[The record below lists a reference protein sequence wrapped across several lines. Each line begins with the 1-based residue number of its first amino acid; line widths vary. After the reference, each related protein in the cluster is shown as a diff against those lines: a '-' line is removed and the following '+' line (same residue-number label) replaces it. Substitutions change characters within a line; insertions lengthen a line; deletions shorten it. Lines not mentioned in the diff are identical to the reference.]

1 MNFLIDAQ
9 LPPALARLITS
20 LDHYAVHV
28 EEAKLLLAT
37 DETIWDYARKHQLII
52 ITKDEDFKNMLLLTT
67 TSRTPVVWV
76 RIGNCSNA
84 ELTRMISVLIRS
96 PGWGGFFMVISRAN
110 AVAATWGAQRCA
122 ASRRVRLTREPS
134 GADFKRHVN
143 NRNTDAR
150 FPDFS

>member
-9 LPPALARLITS
+9 LPPALARLIIS
-20 LDHYAVHV
+20 LDHHAVHV

-52 ITKDEDFKNMLLLTT
+52 VTKDEDFKNMLLLTT

-84 ELTRMISVLIRS
+84 ELTRWFQPLFPQILGYLQQEEYLIE
-96 PGWGGFFMVISRAN
+96 
-110 AVAATWGAQRCA
+110 
-122 ASRRVRLTREPS
+122 LY
-134 GADFKRHVN
+134 
-143 NRNTDAR
+143 
-150 FPDFS
+150 